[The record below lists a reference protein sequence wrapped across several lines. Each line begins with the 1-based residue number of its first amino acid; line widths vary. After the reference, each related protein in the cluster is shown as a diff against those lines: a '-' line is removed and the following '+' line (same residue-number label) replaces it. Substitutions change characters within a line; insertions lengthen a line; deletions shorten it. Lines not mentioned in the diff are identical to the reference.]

1 MLSKTFSR
9 RNYINY
15 IHKHTFIHKYTYI
28 NTIYK
33 VVTESHNEK
42 FFLFTHLIALNIII
56 VVIDEILTQVSNTH
70 TQSDTKLTNISKI

>member
-15 IHKHTFIHKYTYI
+15 IHKHTFILGYMNI
-28 NTIYK
+28 IYK

-70 TQSDTKLTNISKI
+70 TERHKINKHIKNLIR